1 MLSLDGSDQHDSGL
15 EETIVDDMTPATRKK
30 RGVTNTSTKPDHA
43 VTSACGKTEDVSTLV
58 EEELSNSKH
67 QRLMHQPVALE
78 YEHPVFTTSGIHTHV
93 PSAIVTMAPHS
104 PQSSFS
110 SSVSPQ
116 SSFST
121 QSVSEPSTPF
131 TSPSPSP
138 QPETHTSGLMVDQL
152 RTPCGTQIISNQQD
166 EEEKNGEKLEEK
178 EEEREEEEEEEKEEE
193 VSKEDGET
201 EDDGNQEDR
210 DVETEDASSLMLVET
225 TSDLS
230 QLEKQDDHRSVL
242 AQEDMRTSVVPDLP
256 LLSNDTSPPAKL
268 PANLSRLLHSVSV
281 PDLPLLTPSLPAS
294 PDVCIPPEGK
304 GLRREKTPVSMLTV
318 CLSSCCSDS
327 CGSS

>member
-1 MLSLDGSDQHDSGL
+1 MMLSLSGSDQHDSGL
-15 EETIVDDMTPATRKK
+15 EETIVDDMTPVTRKK
-30 RGVTNTSTKPDHA
+30 RGVANTSTKPDHA
-43 VTSACGKTEDVSTLV
+43 VTNACGKTEDVSTLV
-58 EEELSNSKH
+58 DEELSNSKH
-67 QRLMHQPVALE
+67 QRLIHQPVALE
-78 YEHPVFTTSGIHTHV
+78 YEHPVFTTAGIHTHV

-138 QPETHTSGLMVDQL
+138 QPEIHTPPGLMVDQL
-152 RTPCGTQIISNQQD
+152 HTPCGTQTISNQQD
-166 EEEKNGEKLEEK
+166 EEGKDDEKLEEK
-178 EEEREEEEEEEKEEE
+178 KDEGEKEEE
-193 VSKEDGET
+193 VSEENEET
-201 EDDGNQEDR
+201 EDNRNQEDR
-210 DVETEDASSLMLVET
+210 DVETEDASSWMLVET

-230 QLEKQDDHRSVL
+230 QFEKQDDCRSVL
-242 AQEDMRTSVVPDLP
+242 AQEDMRTSVVPNLP

-281 PDLPLLTPSLPAS
+281 PDLPPLTPSLPTS

-304 GLRREKTPVSMLTV
+304 GLIREKTPVSMYN
-318 CLSSCCSDS
+318 CLFVFLL
-327 CGSS
+327 

>member
-1 MLSLDGSDQHDSGL
+1 MMLSLSGSDQHDSGL
-15 EETIVDDMTPATRKK
+15 EETIVDDMTPVTRKK
-30 RGVTNTSTKPDHA
+30 KGVANTSTKPDHA
-43 VTSACGKTEDVSTLV
+43 VTNVCGKTEDVSTLV

-67 QRLMHQPVALE
+67 QRLIHQPVALE
-78 YEHPVFTTSGIHTHV
+78 YEHPVFTTGGIHTHV

-138 QPETHTSGLMVDQL
+138 QPETHTPPGLMVDQL
-152 RTPCGTQIISNQQD
+152 RTPCGTQTISNQQD
-166 EEEKNGEKLEEK
+166 EEEKNDENLEEK
-178 EEEREEEEEEEKEEE
+178 KDEGEKEEE
-193 VSKEDGET
+193 VSEENEET
-201 EDDGNQEDR
+201 EDNRNQEDR
-210 DVETEDASSLMLVET
+210 DVETEDASSWMLVET

-230 QLEKQDDHRSVL
+230 QFEKQDDCRSVL
-242 AQEDMRTSVVPDLP
+242 AQEDMRTSVVPNLP
-256 LLSNDTSPPAKL
+256 LLCNDTSPPAKL

-281 PDLPLLTPSLPAS
+281 PDLPPLTPSLPTS

-304 GLRREKTPVSMLTV
+304 GLIREETPVSMYN
-318 CLSSCCSDS
+318 CLFVFLL
-327 CGSS
+327 